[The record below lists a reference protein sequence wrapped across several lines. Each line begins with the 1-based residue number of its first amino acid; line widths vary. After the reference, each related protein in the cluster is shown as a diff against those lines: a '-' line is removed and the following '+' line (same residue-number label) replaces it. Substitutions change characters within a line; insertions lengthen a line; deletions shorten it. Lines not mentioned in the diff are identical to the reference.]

1 MRLVGLE
8 HLIDQLDTE
17 DHWLNNLTRNEQQLL
32 GMVRLLINR
41 PQWIF
46 LQEAFDSLKP
56 AEEEAMLRLICEQLP
71 HATVVAISHIPEDST
86 FFTRY
91 LPL

>member
-1 MRLVGLE
+1 MRLVGLD
-8 HLIDQLDTE
+8 HLISQLDTE
-17 DHWLNNLTRNEQQLL
+17 DNWLQSLTRGEQQRL

-56 AEEEAMLRLICEQLP
+56 EDEERLLGLICKELP
-71 HATVVAISHIPEDST
+71 RAAIVSIST
-86 FFTRY
+86 IRENKGFYTRT
-91 LPL
+91 LAL